1 MTARLQDKVAIVTGG
16 SRGIGEAI
24 ARRFA
29 SEGAKVVIA
38 ARKQE
43 GLDPVAASIR
53 EAGGTCLP
61 IACHTGKPQE
71 IEALVKRAVD
81 ELGQVDVLVNNAGTN
96 PYFGPMMNLEEWAW
110 DKTFEVNTK
119 GYFEMARAV
128 AKHLMDRGAPGS
140 IVNVTSVLGL
150 MAAPMQGAYGM
161 TKAAVVSLTRTLAME
176 LGGADVR
183 VNAIAPG
190 LIETRFSQALTT
202 NEDILKMVLDRCAI
216 KRVGTPEDVA
226 GAAAFLA
233 SDDAAFVTGS
243 VLTVDGGWSMT

>member
-1 MTARLQDKVAIVTGG
+1 M
-16 SRGIGEAI
+16 
-24 ARRFA
+24 
-29 SEGAKVVIA
+29 
-38 ARKQE
+38 
-43 GLDPVAASIR
+43 
-53 EAGGTCLP
+53 
-61 IACHTGKPQE
+61 
-71 IEALVKRAVD
+71 
-81 ELGQVDVLVNNAGTN
+81 
-96 PYFGPMMNLEEWAW
+96 
-110 DKTFEVNTK
+110 
-119 GYFEMARAV
+119 
-128 AKHLMDRGAPGS
+128 
-140 IVNVTSVLGL
+140 NVTSVLGL